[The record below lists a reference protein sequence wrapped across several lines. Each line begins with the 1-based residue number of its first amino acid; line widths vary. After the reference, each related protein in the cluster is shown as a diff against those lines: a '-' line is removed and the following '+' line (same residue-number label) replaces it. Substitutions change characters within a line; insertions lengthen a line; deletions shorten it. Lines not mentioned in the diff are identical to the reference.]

1 MSMIITVRKWQFQKV
16 LCFQVLL
23 LHILQIVAIAVLLLA
38 VSVLTLYHL
47 FALYDDDDEKYDDIM
62 MMIGNGQN
70 LGWSTFPTIDAL
82 PSLELIQMW
91 GWCWWW
97 FWPYDDQ
104 HDIIDD
110 DDKDDDDNVCVVH
123 ERLRADAFCAETITN
138 FPTNRVSPASSD
150 NNCIPLCIA
159 QLFWYLVFGILL

>member
-1 MSMIITVRKWQFQKV
+1 
-16 LCFQVLL
+16 
-23 LHILQIVAIAVLLLA
+23 
-38 VSVLTLYHL
+38 
-47 FALYDDDDEKYDDIM
+47 
-62 MMIGNGQN
+62 MMIGTGQN

-97 FWPYDDQ
+97 FVSYDDQ

-159 QLFWYLVFGILL
+159 QLFWYFIFGILLYLVFFPIWLMLKKTLALTDRELYINFPIIPKIIEMDCLKQMLLFCNCLFFKI